1 VAGATA
7 YGWMDDDLCFVRPW
21 GFDLGSFGVPVHI
34 WQGAHDRMVPFAHGQ
49 WLAGHCR
56 GGCVHLLPEHGH
68 ISLIVDNFGAILD
81 EMLAPR

>member
-21 GFDLGSFGVPVHI
+21 GFDLGTFGVPMHI
-34 WQGAHDRMVPFAHGQ
+34 WQGAHDRMVPFALGQ

-68 ISLIVDNFGAILD
+68 ISLIVDSFGAILD
-81 EMLAPR
+81 EMLGR